1 LKRIG
6 QVIHISPSGKA
17 VIKAEKTPRVGVT
30 VTDEKNRQVG
40 KVFDIIGPTV
50 SPYVEVNMDVDD
62 PQTLVGNFL
71 YFPSSP
77 KQKKW
82 SRKR

>member
-6 QVIHISPSGKA
+6 QVIHVSPSGKA
-17 VIKAEKTPRVGVT
+17 VIKAEKTPRVGVA

-40 KVFDIIGPTV
+40 KVFDIIGPTI
-50 SPYVEVNMDVDD
+50 SPYLEVNVDVDD

-71 YFPSSP
+71 YFPSP
-77 KQKKW
+77 KQKKRSW
-82 SRKR
+82 KR